1 MSSAPRSTQAPAIT
15 VTPEVALIDVAR
27 TIRIDGFPAYAFI
40 TVTASMQMCGAP
52 WRSQAVFMAGHDG
65 SIDLA
70 RDCPVSGS
78 YAEPSAMGLVWSME
92 CTDMARVVFPPD
104 RTAPLVID
112 IEAGD
117 GTRTARAQLIQEFLA
132 EDVTHR
138 AVRENVDGMTI
149 SGELYTPAGPGP
161 HPLVIYMNGS
171 SGGVNAPR
179 AALFAARGYQCLAL
193 ALFNYEG
200 RPKYLNDMPLEYF
213 ERALRWARAELRPRD
228 GFVAL
233 SGISRGGE
241 TSLLV
246 AATYPDLVSAV
257 VAYVPS
263 PVMHG
268 VVSAGAPDTGRDAQV
283 WTLRGEP
290 LPHLWQNNAHA
301 DWNAAYATE
310 PPYRQ
315 THAFLS
321 ASRDP
326 DAFER
331 ARIPVERF
339 AGPVM
344 LVSASDDGFWPSTAY
359 SEIVMRQRQ
368 AHGLP
373 TFHHVCMGAGHHV
386 HYPYLPGTLI
396 SKPHAM
402 SGLLLDA
409 GGTPPANA
417 AGNEG
422 SYLAVL
428 DFLGRVSG
436 AYPPARSDDE
446 R

>member
-1 MSSAPRSTQAPAIT
+1 MAEQPSIT
-15 VTPEVALIDVAR
+15 VSPERALIDVAR
-27 TIRIDGFPAYAFI
+27 EIRVNGFPAYAFI
-40 TVTASMQMCGAP
+40 TVTASMTMCGAP
-52 WRSQAVFMAGHDG
+52 WRSQAVFVAGHDG
-65 SIDLA
+65 SLDLA

-78 YAEPSAMGLVWSME
+78 YAEPAAMGIVWSMACE
-92 CTDMARVVFPPD
+92 DVASVVFPPD
-104 RTAPLVID
+104 RTEPLVIR
-112 IEAGD
+112 IEASD
-117 GTRTARAQLIQEFLA
+117 GRQSAAATLVQEFQA
-132 EDVTHR
+132 EGVTHR
-138 AVRENVDGMTI
+138 SVREQVGGMTL

-179 AALFAARGYQCLAL
+179 AALFASRGYQCLAL
-193 ALFNYEG
+193 AIFNYEG

-213 ERALRWARAELRPRD
+213 EHVLRWVRTELTPRD

-246 AATYPDLVSAV
+246 ASHYPDLVSAV

-268 VVSAGAPDTGRDAQV
+268 VVSAGAPGTGRDAQV
-283 WTLRGEP
+283 WTKSGEP
-290 LPHLWQNNAHA
+290 LPHLWQDNTSANW
-301 DWNAAYATE
+301 DAAYASQ

-321 ASRDP
+321 ATRDSA
-326 DAFER
+326 AFER
-331 ARIPVERF
+331 ARIPVENYP
-339 AGPVM
+339 GPVL

-359 SEIVMRQRQ
+359 SEIVMRRRQ
-368 AHGLP
+368 EHGLP

-386 HYPYLPGTLI
+386 HYPCLPATLI

-409 GGTPPANA
+409 GGTPSANA

-428 DFLGRVSG
+428 EFLGRVG
-436 AYPPARSDDE
+436 GVAK
-446 R
+446 

>member
-1 MSSAPRSTQAPAIT
+1 MTEQARIT
-15 VTPEVALIDVAR
+15 VSPETALIDVPR
-27 TIRIDGFPAYAFI
+27 QIRIDGFPAYAFV
-40 TVTASMQMCGAP
+40 TVTARMRMSGVP

-65 SIDLA
+65 SLDLA

-78 YAEPSAMGLVWSME
+78 YAEPSAMGLVWSMTCE
-92 CTDMARVVFPPD
+92 EMDRVVFPPD
-104 RTAPLVID
+104 RTEPLAID
-112 IEAGD
+112 LHATDGRHEA
-117 GTRTARAQLIQEFLA
+117 TARLVQTFVA
-132 EDVTHR
+132 EGVTHR
-138 AVRENVDGMTI
+138 AVREQVGGMTL

-193 ALFNYEG
+193 AIFNYDG

-213 ERALRWARAELRPRD
+213 EQALRWARAELKPRD

-246 AATYPDLVSAV
+246 ASHYPDLVSAV

-263 PVMHG
+263 PVTHG
-268 VVSAGAPDTGRDAQV
+268 VVSAGEPGTGRNAQV
-283 WTLRGEP
+283 WRKGGEP
-290 LPHLWQNNAHA
+290 LPHLWQDNASA
-301 DWNAAYATE
+301 DWEAAYASD

-321 ASRDP
+321 ASRDAA
-326 DAFER
+326 AFER
-331 ARIPVERF
+331 ARIPVERYP
-339 AGPVM
+339 GPVL

-359 SEIVMRQRQ
+359 SEIVMRQRE

-373 TFHHVCMGAGHHV
+373 TSHYVCKGAGHHV
-386 HYPYLPGTLI
+386 HYPCLPATLI

-422 SYLAVL
+422 SYRAVL
-428 DFLGRVSG
+428 AFL
-436 AYPPARSDDE
+436 ARATGQAS
-446 R
+446 

>member
-1 MSSAPRSTQAPAIT
+1 MSEPPRIT
-15 VTPEVALIDVAR
+15 VSPERALIDVAR
-27 TIRIDGFPAYAFI
+27 DIRIDGFPAYAFV
-40 TVTASMQMCGAP
+40 TVTASMRMCGAA

-65 SIDLA
+65 SLDLS

-78 YAEPSAMGLVWSME
+78 YAEPSAMGLVWSMS
-92 CTDMARVVFPPD
+92 CCDMERMVFPPD
-104 RTAPLVID
+104 RTDALAID
-112 IEAGD
+112 IEASD
-117 GTRTARAQLIQEFLA
+117 GRRSARAQLVQEFLA
-132 EDVTHR
+132 EGVTHR
-138 AVRENVDGMTI
+138 AVREQVGGMTL

-193 ALFNYEG
+193 AIFNYEG

-213 ERALRWARAELRPRD
+213 EHALRWARAELAPRD

-246 AATYPDLVSAV
+246 ASHYPELVSAV

-268 VVSAGAPDTGRDAQV
+268 VVSAGAPGTGRDAQV
-283 WTLRGEP
+283 WTKAGEP
-290 LPHLWQNNAHA
+290 LPHLWQDNASA
-301 DWNAAYATE
+301 DWEAAYASD

-321 ASRDP
+321 ATRDSA
-326 DAFER
+326 AFER
-331 ARIPVERF
+331 ARIPVENYP
-339 AGPVM
+339 GPIM

-359 SEIVMRQRQ
+359 SEVVMRQRL

-386 HYPYLPGTLI
+386 HYPYLPATLI

-409 GGTPPANA
+409 GGSASANA

-428 DFLGRVSG
+428 DFLGRSAG
-436 AYPPARSDDE
+436 AAR
-446 R
+446 

>member
-1 MSSAPRSTQAPAIT
+1 MTEQARIT
-15 VTPEVALIDVAR
+15 VSPETALIDVPR
-27 TIRIDGFPAYAFI
+27 EIRIDGFPAYAFV
-40 TVTASMQMCGAP
+40 TVTARMRMCGVP

-65 SIDLA
+65 SLDLA

-78 YAEPSAMGLVWSME
+78 YAEPSAMGLVWSMTCE
-92 CTDMARVVFPPD
+92 ERERVVFPPD
-104 RTAPLVID
+104 RAEPLVID
-112 IEAGD
+112 LHATDGRHEA
-117 GTRTARAQLIQEFLA
+117 TARLAQTFVA
-132 EDVTHR
+132 DGVTHR
-138 AVRENVDGMTI
+138 AVREQVGGMTL

-193 ALFNYEG
+193 AIFNYDG

-213 ERALRWARAELRPRD
+213 EHALRWARAELKPRD

-246 AATYPDLVSAV
+246 ASHYPDLVSAV

-263 PVMHG
+263 PVTHG
-268 VVSAGAPDTGRDAQV
+268 VVSAGEPGTGRNAQV
-283 WTLRGEP
+283 WRKAGEP
-290 LPHLWQNNAHA
+290 LPHLWQDNASA
-301 DWNAAYATE
+301 DWEAAYASD

-321 ASRDP
+321 ASRDVA
-326 DAFER
+326 AFER
-331 ARIPVERF
+331 ARIPVERYP
-339 AGPVM
+339 GPVL

-373 TFHHVCMGAGHHV
+373 TSHYVCKGAGHHV
-386 HYPYLPGTLI
+386 HYPCLPATLI

-409 GGTPPANA
+409 GGTPAANA

-422 SYLAVL
+422 SYRAVL
-428 DFLGRVSG
+428 DFLARAAGQGR
-436 AYPPARSDDE
+436 
-446 R
+446 

>member
-1 MSSAPRSTQAPAIT
+1 MTDQARIT
-15 VTPEVALIDVAR
+15 VTPEFALIDVAR
-27 TIRIDGFPAYAFI
+27 DIRIDGFPAYAFI

-52 WRSQAVFMAGHDG
+52 WRSQAVFVAGHDG
-65 SIDLA
+65 SLDLG
-70 RDCPVSGS
+70 RDSPVSGS
-78 YAEPSAMGLVWSME
+78 YAEPAAMGIVWSMVCE
-92 CTDMARVVFPPD
+92 DMSRVVFPPD
-104 RTAPLVID
+104 RTDPLVIQ
-112 IEAGD
+112 IEATD
-117 GTRTARAQLIQEFLA
+117 GVRSVSARLVQEFL
-132 EDVTHR
+132 EEGVTHR
-138 AVRENVDGMTI
+138 AVREQIGGMTV

-179 AALFAARGYQCLAL
+179 AALFAARGFQCLAL
-193 ALFNYEG
+193 AIFNYDG

-213 ERALRWARAELRPRD
+213 EHALRWAHAELAPRD

-246 AATYPDLVSAV
+246 ASQYPELVSAV
-257 VAYVPS
+257 AAYVPS

-268 VVSAGAPDTGRDAQV
+268 VVSAGSPGTGRDAQV
-283 WTLRGEP
+283 WIKNGEP
-290 LPHLWQNNAHA
+290 LPHLWQDNASA
-301 DWNAAYATE
+301 DWEAAYASE

-321 ASRDP
+321 ATRD
-326 DAFER
+326 AAAVER
-331 ARIPVERF
+331 ARIPVENYP
-339 AGPVM
+339 GPIM
-344 LVSASDDGFWPSTAY
+344 LISASDDGFWPSTAY
-359 SEIVMRQRQ
+359 SEMVMRQRQ
-368 AHGLP
+368 ARGLP

-386 HYPYLPGTLI
+386 HYPYLPATLI

-409 GGTPPANA
+409 GGTPAANA

-428 DFLGRVSG
+428 EFLNR
-436 AYPPARSDDE
+436 AAALTPR
-446 R
+446 

>member
-1 MSSAPRSTQAPAIT
+1 MAEQPSIT
-15 VTPEVALIDVAR
+15 VTPERALIDVAR
-27 TIRIDGFPAYAFI
+27 EIRVSGFPAYAFI
-40 TVTASMQMCGAP
+40 TVTASMTMCGAP
-52 WRSQAVFMAGHDG
+52 WRSQAVFVAGHDG
-65 SIDLA
+65 ALDLA

-78 YAEPSAMGLVWSME
+78 YAEPSAMGIVWSMACE
-92 CTDMARVVFPPD
+92 DVASVVFPPD
-104 RTAPLVID
+104 RTEPLAIR
-112 IEAGD
+112 IEASD
-117 GTRTARAQLIQEFLA
+117 GRQTAAATLVQEFLA
-132 EDVTHR
+132 EGVTHR
-138 AVRENVDGMTI
+138 AVREQVGGMTV

-179 AALFAARGYQCLAL
+179 AALFASRGYQCLAL
-193 ALFNYEG
+193 AIFNYEG

-213 ERALRWARAELRPRD
+213 EHALRWARAELAPRD

-246 AATYPDLVSAV
+246 ASHYPDLVSAV

-268 VVSAGAPDTGRDAQV
+268 VVSAGAPGTGRDAQV
-283 WTLRGEP
+283 WTKAGAP
-290 LPHLWQNNAHA
+290 LPHLWQDNASA
-301 DWNAAYATE
+301 NWDAAYASQ

-321 ASRDP
+321 ATRDSA
-326 DAFER
+326 AFER
-331 ARIPVERF
+331 ARIPVENYP
-339 AGPVM
+339 GPVM

-359 SEIVMRQRQ
+359 SEIVMRRRQ

-386 HYPYLPGTLI
+386 HYPCLPATLI

-409 GGTPPANA
+409 GGTPSANA

-428 DFLGRVSG
+428 DFLGRVG
-436 AYPPARSDDE
+436 GVAR
-446 R
+446 

>member
-1 MSSAPRSTQAPAIT
+1 VAEQPSIT
-15 VTPEVALIDVAR
+15 VTPEFALIDVTR
-27 TIRIDGFPAYAFI
+27 EIRIGGFPAYAFI
-40 TVTASMQMCGAP
+40 TVTASMTMCGAP
-52 WRSQAVFMAGHDG
+52 WRSQAMFVAGHDG
-65 SIDLA
+65 SLDLA

-78 YAEPSAMGLVWSME
+78 YAEPSAMGIVWSMACE
-92 CTDMARVVFPPD
+92 DIAGVVFPPD
-104 RTAPLVID
+104 RTEPLTIHL
-112 IEAGD
+112 EASD
-117 GTRTARAQLIQEFLA
+117 GRQTATATLVQEFLA
-132 EDVTHR
+132 EGVTHR
-138 AVRENVDGMTI
+138 AVRVPVDGMTL

-179 AALFAARGYQCLAL
+179 AALFASRGYQCLAL
-193 ALFNYEG
+193 AIFNYEG

-213 ERALRWARAELRPRD
+213 AHALRWARAELAPRD

-246 AATYPDLVSAV
+246 ASHYPDLVSAV

-268 VVSAGAPDTGRDAQV
+268 VVSAGAPGTGRDAQV
-283 WTLRGEP
+283 WTKAGEP
-290 LPHLWQNNAHA
+290 LPHLWQDNASA
-301 DWNAAYATE
+301 NWDAAYASQ

-321 ASRDP
+321 ATRDSV
-326 DAFER
+326 AFER
-331 ARIPVERF
+331 ARIPVENYP
-339 AGPVM
+339 GPVM

-359 SEIVMRQRQ
+359 SEIVMRRRQ
-368 AHGLP
+368 EHGLP

-386 HYPYLPGTLI
+386 HYPCLPATLI

-409 GGTPPANA
+409 GGTPSANA

-428 DFLGRVSG
+428 DFLGRVGG
-436 AYPPARSDDE
+436 ATR
-446 R
+446 

>member
-1 MSSAPRSTQAPAIT
+1 MTDRAAII
-15 VTPEVALIDVAR
+15 VNPEVALIDVAR
-27 TIRIDGFPAYAFI
+27 EIRIDGFAPYAFI
-40 TVTASMQMCGAP
+40 TVTASMTMCGAP

-65 SIDLA
+65 SLDLA

-78 YAEPSAMGLVWSME
+78 YNEPSAMGLIWSMVCE
-92 CTDMARVVFPPD
+92 DMPKVVFPPD
-104 RTAPLVID
+104 RTDPLVIRL
-112 IEAGD
+112 EATD
-117 GTRTARAQLIQEFLA
+117 GNLSAEATLIQDFVDEGVSHRSIR
-132 EDVTHR
+132 EDIG
-138 AVRENVDGMTI
+138 GMTL

-193 ALFNYEG
+193 AIFNYDG

-213 ERALRWARAELRPRD
+213 ERALRWARAELEPRD
-228 GFVAL
+228 GFVAI

-246 AATYPDLVSAV
+246 ASHFPDLVSAV

-263 PVMHG
+263 PVTHG
-268 VVSAGAPDTGRDAQV
+268 VVSAGSPGTGRDAQV
-283 WTLRGEP
+283 WTLDGQP
-290 LPHLWQNNAHA
+290 LPHLWQDNASA
-301 DWNAAYATE
+301 NWDAAYATE

-321 ASRDP
+321 ASRDAA
-326 DAFER
+326 AFER

-339 AGPVM
+339 PGPVL

-359 SEIVMRQRQ
+359 SEVVMRKRQ
-368 AHGLP
+368 QHGLP

-396 SKPHAM
+396 AKPHAM

-409 GGTPPANA
+409 GGTPAANA

-428 DFLGRVSG
+428 DFLGRASG
-436 AYPPARSDDE
+436 TRSAGA
-446 R
+446 

>member
-1 MSSAPRSTQAPAIT
+1 MAEQPSIT
-15 VTPEVALIDVAR
+15 VSPERALIDVAR
-27 TIRIDGFPAYAFI
+27 EIRVNGFPAYAFI
-40 TVTASMQMCGAP
+40 TVTASMTMCGAP
-52 WRSQAVFMAGHDG
+52 WRSQAVFVAGHDG
-65 SIDLA
+65 SLDLA

-78 YAEPSAMGLVWSME
+78 YAEPAAMGIVWSMACE
-92 CTDMARVVFPPD
+92 DVASVVFPPD
-104 RTAPLVID
+104 RTEPLVIR
-112 IEAGD
+112 IEASD
-117 GTRTARAQLIQEFLA
+117 GRQSAAATLVQEFQA
-132 EDVTHR
+132 EGVTHR
-138 AVRENVDGMTI
+138 SVREQVGGMTL

-193 ALFNYEG
+193 AIFNYEG

-213 ERALRWARAELRPRD
+213 EHVLRWVRTELTPRD

-246 AATYPDLVSAV
+246 ASHYPDLVSAV

-268 VVSAGAPDTGRDAQV
+268 VVSAGAPGTGRDAQV
-283 WTLRGEP
+283 WTKSGEP
-290 LPHLWQNNAHA
+290 LPHLWQDNTSANW
-301 DWNAAYATE
+301 DAAYASQ

-321 ASRDP
+321 ATRDSA
-326 DAFER
+326 AFER
-331 ARIPVERF
+331 ARIPVENYP
-339 AGPVM
+339 GPVL

-359 SEIVMRQRQ
+359 SEIVMRRRQ
-368 AHGLP
+368 EHGLP

-386 HYPYLPGTLI
+386 HYPCLPATLI

-409 GGTPPANA
+409 GGTPSANA

-428 DFLGRVSG
+428 EFLGRVG
-436 AYPPARSDDE
+436 GVAK
-446 R
+446 

>member
-1 MSSAPRSTQAPAIT
+1 MAEQPSIT
-15 VTPEVALIDVAR
+15 VTPERALIDVTR
-27 TIRIDGFPAYAFI
+27 EIRVSGFPAYAFI
-40 TVTASMQMCGAP
+40 TVTASMTMCGAP
-52 WRSQAVFMAGHDG
+52 WRSQAVFVAGHDG
-65 SIDLA
+65 SLDLS

-78 YAEPSAMGLVWSME
+78 YAEPAAMGIVWSMACE
-92 CTDMARVVFPPD
+92 DVASVVFPPD
-104 RTAPLVID
+104 RTEPLAIR
-112 IEAGD
+112 IEASD
-117 GTRTARAQLIQEFLA
+117 GRQSAAATLVQEFQA
-132 EDVTHR
+132 EGVTHR
-138 AVRENVDGMTI
+138 SVREQVGGMTL

-179 AALFAARGYQCLAL
+179 AALFASRGYQCLAL
-193 ALFNYEG
+193 AIFNYEG

-213 ERALRWARAELRPRD
+213 EHALRWARAELNPRD

-246 AATYPDLVSAV
+246 ASHYPDLVSAV

-268 VVSAGAPDTGRDAQV
+268 VVSAGAPGTGRDAQV
-283 WTLRGEP
+283 WTKGGEP
-290 LPHLWQNNAHA
+290 LPHLWQDNASA
-301 DWNAAYATE
+301 NWDAAYASQ

-321 ASRDP
+321 ATRDSA
-326 DAFER
+326 AFER
-331 ARIPVERF
+331 ARIPVENYP
-339 AGPVM
+339 GPVL

-359 SEIVMRQRQ
+359 SEIVMRRRQ
-368 AHGLP
+368 EHGLP

-386 HYPYLPGTLI
+386 HYPCLPATLI

-409 GGTPPANA
+409 GGTPSANA

-428 DFLGRVSG
+428 EFLGRVG
-436 AYPPARSDDE
+436 GVAK
-446 R
+446 